1 MTHVEWLYTLTPH
14 VLQFLELDGYIYFT
28 LRLITCN
35 NNLPHLLLIHLNQV
49 KITNI
54 FNNNGLKLRLNYE
67 VLTVVTSYF
76 SFPVAV
82 LHVLSTFHSIFQSQY
97 FARADVSLPG
107 FSKFFSEASKEERSH
122 AEKLMEYI
130 NKRGG
135 DVQMKEIKVKSM
147 LFFVSK

>member
-1 MTHVEWLYTLTPH
+1 MTHDEWLNTLTLH
-14 VLQFLELDGYIYFT
+14 VLPFLELDGYIYFSQ
-28 LRLITCN
+28 RLITCN
-35 NNLPHLLLIHLNQV
+35 NNLPHLLPIHLNQV

-54 FNNNGLKLRLNYE
+54 FNNNGLKLRLNYD

-135 DVQMKEIKVKSM
+135 DVQMKEIKVKSK